1 MLSEEIIAIYE
12 KSALERREMILGHIE
27 KLKPIDEQLITS
39 ALKGFEEFLYSDTPK
54 NENETAEELSAFV
67 QKERLAVLNLCL
79 PEAKEK
85 TNE

>member
-12 KSALERREMILGHIE
+12 KSALERREMILGHLE
-27 KLKPIDEQLITS
+27 KLKPIDVLQISNT
-39 ALKGFEEFLYSDTPK
+39 F
-54 NENETAEELSAFV
+54 LSAQLRNLKIDELADYV
-67 QKERLAVLNLCL
+67 QRQRLDVLNLCL